1 MAAVQR
7 DLRRVRRGNRRLQSG
22 EDDEEVV
29 FGLVG
34 NADPQIAGLY
44 FASVALGS
52 PPQLFNVQVDTGSDL
67 LWVACQP
74 CLKCATRSQVAP
86 LNPPFNASQSSSNH
100 LLPCATRDCP
110 RYHLS
115 DNVLRGCPSP
125 AVAAAAAVPAA
136 TCLYMLRYADGSASV
151 GVLMRDVLHLPWTP
165 SEQPV
170 PRGEGGVA
178 GVARRTSGNQLP
190 GESGESGNT
199 SELNIVEPRRIGQ
212 EVVAQRAAPSSSS
225 GGAAN
230 NGDEAQGSSVPA
242 NSGAETQGSSANAS
256 SSGTKYRPVVTFG
269 CGFNQSGN
277 LLDGPLTVDGVMG
290 LGRGASSLL
299 AQLGAQHALPHAF
312 AHCLGGPEGGG
323 ALFLGRVSSVGA
335 LSGVRG
341 VWQQTALWDKPD
353 STQYMIGL
361 AGIAVAGVPIAWQP
375 AVTTSTPAA
384 AAARDAEAAAAAA
397 APAAAPRP
405 NQLLACCASRQ
416 HHRLG
421 IASGTSLTYLPDP
434 LYQTLTAALVQ
445 AIDLPLL
452 AFAQTEGHFCYNLG
466 DGRLPWPRARYLFP
480 DLTLTFGTGARMVL
494 PPENYILLLATT
506 AGFEVPCIAWQSAG
520 PDSSLAVLGDLALRN
535 LLVEFDVEANTV
547 RWLPS
552 QCSQIL
558 HSAAQTTD
566 PIDAAA
572 AAADTAAT
580 AAEAFPESSDWLASL
595 IPGLAG
601 SAANPNQG
609 GPSLAFR
616 NMAVRF
622 RARLWRRRGSG
633 ETGDSSSD
641 ALAPAGARLIGGEA
655 DTKLRDEKSAARVRS
670 LRLWGLVLLAG
681 LTIGALSWLLAT
693 AIVEF
698 FELLYALNDTLLGAH
713 DAVRVPFSRVLVA
726 SLLMALIQAALVGLA
741 AVLTV
746 NVAPLANGSGVPEIK
761 GFLNGNS
768 IPGFFELRT
777 TVVKF
782 LGLVLVVAAGMPVG
796 REGPMAHI
804 GAGDRDEQ
812 RAFVTY
818 GGAAG
823 VAAAFKAPIGGVLFM
838 FEEVSSFWSTEA
850 TFKSFVSATI
860 STLVIVLLVEAM
872 AGIVTYE
879 AFLLFVLNPV
889 TISWTAKDVGPFLLL
904 GVLGGLLSRL
914 YTVLSLKVLRARRT
928 ETWRR
933 RKAVKII
940 DAAVSALV
948 VSLLFH
954 LLPAMSPC
962 ISLPPPSASAPAA
975 PPSSHSTAA
984 VTAHV
989 SFSPT
994 RHAAESA
1001 TASAAPYDCPAGHY
1015 NELATL
1021 LLRGE
1026 EGAVKHLM
1034 GDTEDAVTARVFPA
1048 GVVGV
1053 FLIAY
1058 SLLAASISG
1067 LAVPSGQFIPQLLY
1081 GAALGRLFGMGLHA
1095 ALPEQFAQPSIYA
1108 HVGSAACLAGYTHLT
1123 ISLAAVAQL
1132 LGNSYDEV
1140 VLSIKRS
1147 PSCRTSLQLTPLSSA
1162 PLLLPPPLFS
1172 IGVAKAVAQL
1182 LGRSKNEVVLSIKK
1196 ILFLPPNPMSSRP
1209 ATLFSNIAVA
1219 KAVAQLLGR
1228 SCDEVV
1234 LAIKKVPFLRPN
1246 HASHILLFLPPPA
1259 YHHSIGVAKAVAQ
1272 LFGHSYDEVVLA
1284 IKKIPFLQDKPHAR
1298 HQGLLARHLMD
1309 RHVAQLREMET
1320 PSLVR
1325 AALMGCLSPALMVVD
1340 AEGGLKGVAEVL
1352 LELTEIMDPFPF
1364 QVPLCTPILRVF
1376 PLMRK
1381 LNLTYV
1387 CVVDSTGQPAGLITR
1402 AHLIDAKPVH
1412 ASVTTWGH
1420 FGLPSFRLSRRF
1432 SSFSSRP
1439 SVASLTPEATQAAR
1453 DRAARILAALDPDA
1467 LAMGDT
1473 VQQQAEATERVNLA
1487 SMLAAMDSVR
1497 HLYRQP
1503 GSEHDLGRMEG
1514 RGEGT
1519 DGQEGRGVEGEEGVR
1534 GSERGGGERRGARE
1548 GQRRWA
1554 GGVSPRERWRKAVR
1568 LVVESLRAQAA
1579 AAALAAAARSQRNL
1593 SLMPAASAGVGGG
1606 AGATAEGAAGREVS
1620 AAGGARGKQDP
1631 GVASR
1636 WRDGGGGAGAREV
1649 FGGGGS
1655 GRQGGKDVKREGMGG
1670 QEKAGEERGGP
1681 PVRHVHWGEKE
1692 GMGGRLVP
1700 SLVDDGGAV
1709 REDGAAEGD
1718 DVLVVREDAGEGEEE
1733 RERE

>member
-22 EDDEEVV
+22 DDDEEVV

-100 LLPCATRDCP
+100 LLPCATRECP

-151 GVLMRDVLHLPWTP
+151 GMLMRDVLHLPWTP

-170 PRGEGGVA
+170 PGGEGGVA
-178 GVARRTSGNQLP
+178 GVARTSGNQVP
-190 GESGESGNT
+190 GENGESGNT
-199 SELNIVEPRRIGQ
+199 GELNIVEPRRIGQ
-212 EVVAQRAAPSSSS
+212 EVAAQSAAPSRGS

-230 NGDEAQGSSVPA
+230 NEDEAQGSSGPA

-256 SSGTKYRPVVTFG
+256 ASGTKYRPVVTFG

-323 ALFLGRVSSVGA
+323 ALFLGRVSSAGA

-353 STQYMIGL
+353 RY
-361 AGIAVAGVPIAWQP
+361 
-375 AVTTSTPAA
+375 
-384 AAARDAEAAAAAA
+384 
-397 APAAAPRP
+397 APR
-405 NQLLACCASRQ
+405 ADGRAGRAGREVGG
-416 HHRLG
+416 RLG
-421 IASGTSLTYLPDP
+421 AVRSVRGVQGVGGVRGGTSLTYLPDP

-520 PDSSLAVLGDLALRN
+520 PDSSLAVLGGEFKLPRHTRSRN
-535 LLVEFDVEANTV
+535 M
-547 RWLPS
+547 
-552 QCSQIL
+552 
-558 HSAAQTTD
+558 
-566 PIDAAA
+566 
-572 AAADTAAT
+572 
-580 AAEAFPESSDWLASL
+580 
-595 IPGLAG
+595 
-601 SAANPNQG
+601 
-609 GPSLAFR
+609 
-616 NMAVRF
+616 MAVRF

-633 ETGDSSSD
+633 ERNSGDSSAD
-641 ALAPAGARLIGGEA
+641 TLAPARAARLIGGEA

-681 LTIGALSWLLAT
+681 VTIGALSWLLAT

-698 FELLYALNDTLLGAH
+698 FEVLYALNDTLLGAH
-713 DAVRVPFSRVLVA
+713 AASITARVPFSRVFVA

-777 TVVKF
+777 TVVKY
-782 LGLVLVVAAGMPVG
+782 L
-796 REGPMAHI
+796 
-804 GAGDRDEQ
+804 
-812 RAFVTY
+812 
-818 GGAAG
+818 
-823 VAAAFKAPIGGVLFM
+823 
-838 FEEVSSFWSTEA
+838 
-850 TFKSFVSATI
+850 
-860 STLVIVLLVEAM
+860 VLLVEAM

-889 TISWTAKDVGPFLLL
+889 TISWTAKDVGPFLLM

-914 YTVLSLKVLRARRT
+914 YTELSLKVLRARRT
-928 ETWRR
+928 EMWRR
-933 RKAVKII
+933 RKSVKIV

-975 PPSSHSTAA
+975 PPASHSSAA
-984 VTAHV
+984 STAHV
-989 SFSPT
+989 SFST
-994 RHAAESA
+994 
-1001 TASAAPYDCPAGHY
+1001 TASATPVKPRAFASLGVLVPRYDCPAGHY

-1034 GDTEDAVTARVFPA
+1034 GDTEGTATTRVFPA
-1048 GVVGV
+1048 SVVAV

-1081 GAALGRLFGMGLHA
+1081 GAALGRLYGMALHA

-1123 ISLAAVAQL
+1123 ISLAVMLMEAS
-1132 LGNSYDEV
+1132 GDIS
-1140 VLSIKRS
+1140 
-1147 PSCRTSLQLTPLSSA
+1147 
-1162 PLLLPPPLFS
+1162 LLLPILCG

-1182 LGRSKNEVVLSIKK
+1182 LGRS
-1196 ILFLPPNPMSSRP
+1196 
-1209 ATLFSNIAVA
+1209 
-1219 KAVAQLLGR
+1219 
-1228 SCDEVV
+1228 
-1234 LAIKKVPFLRPN
+1234 
-1246 HASHILLFLPPPA
+1246 
-1259 YHHSIGVAKAVAQ
+1259 
-1272 LFGHSYDEVVLA
+1272 YDEVLLS

-1298 HQGLLARHLMD
+1298 HKGLLARHLMD

-1340 AEGGLKGVAEVL
+1340 AEGGLKGV
-1352 LELTEIMDPFPF
+1352 
-1364 QVPLCTPILRVF
+1364 
-1376 PLMRK
+1376 
-1381 LNLTYV
+1381 
-1387 CVVDSTGQPAGLITR
+1387 
-1402 AHLIDAKPVH
+1402 
-1412 ASVTTWGH
+1412 
-1420 FGLPSFRLSRRF
+1420 
-1432 SSFSSRP
+1432 
-1439 SVASLTPEATQAAR
+1439 
-1453 DRAARILAALDPDA
+1453 
-1467 LAMGDT
+1467 
-1473 VQQQAEATERVNLA
+1473 
-1487 SMLAAMDSVR
+1487 
-1497 HLYRQP
+1497 
-1503 GSEHDLGRMEG
+1503 G
-1514 RGEGT
+1514 RG
-1519 DGQEGRGVEGEEGVR
+1519 
-1534 GSERGGGERRGARE
+1534 
-1548 GQRRWA
+1548 
-1554 GGVSPRERWRKAVR
+1554 
-1568 LVVESLRAQAA
+1568 
-1579 AAALAAAARSQRNL
+1579 
-1593 SLMPAASAGVGGG
+1593 
-1606 AGATAEGAAGREVS
+1606 
-1620 AAGGARGKQDP
+1620 
-1631 GVASR
+1631 
-1636 WRDGGGGAGAREV
+1636 
-1649 FGGGGS
+1649 
-1655 GRQGGKDVKREGMGG
+1655 
-1670 QEKAGEERGGP
+1670 
-1681 PVRHVHWGEKE
+1681 
-1692 GMGGRLVP
+1692 
-1700 SLVDDGGAV
+1700 
-1709 REDGAAEGD
+1709 
-1718 DVLVVREDAGEGEEE
+1718 
-1733 RERE
+1733 

>member
-22 EDDEEVV
+22 DDDEEVV

-74 CLKCATRSQVAP
+74 CLKCATRSQVAT

-100 LLPCATRDCP
+100 LLPCATRECP

-125 AVAAAAAVPAA
+125 AVATAAAVPAA

-165 SEQPV
+165 SERPV
-170 PRGEGGVA
+170 GPGGGGTGESGPEGNGRSGDLPSTASEPLGGGAGGVA
-178 GVARRTSGNQLP
+178 GVARTSGNPVP
-190 GESGESGNT
+190 GESSESGNPG
-199 SELNIVEPRRIGQ
+199 ELNIVEPRRIGQ
-212 EVVAQRAAPSSSS
+212 EVAAQRAASASES

-230 NGDEAQGSSVPA
+230 NGDETQGSSGVA
-242 NSGAETQGSSANAS
+242 NSGDETQGSSANAS
-256 SSGTKYRPVVTFG
+256 ASGTKYRPVVTFG

-323 ALFLGRVSSVGA
+323 ALFLGRVSSAGA

-353 STQYMIGL
+353 RYAPRSEGRAGRAGGGGVEGGWGAWGPWGAWRGGGGCAGRVAADGAVGQTRQGMIGL
-361 AGIAVAGVPIAWQP
+361 AGIAVAGVPIALATRHPLRHLDNCPALVSPLLRPSTLQNNVSAPGLPSPSLPPNAQYSTQYLIGLAGIAIAIAIAGVPLASHPVPLYPSEPNFVCARITLSPPIAQCSTQYMIGLAGIAIAGVPIAWQP
-375 AVTTSTPAA
+375 AVAAAVPSAA

-397 APAAAPRP
+397 AAQTTSSLAAPAGNVTVAHIPARP
-405 NQLLACCASRQ
+405 A
-416 HHRLG
+416 
-421 IASGTSLTYLPDP
+421 LPDAHCCCERRTFKPAISLDSTAFLLPYRIPSHAASPPMLHP
-434 LYQTLTAALVQ
+434 LPYRTPSHAAPPPMPHPLPCRTPSHAAPPPMSQPLSHTAPSLLCAQCVLSHMPLVQ

-520 PDSSLAVLGDLALRN
+520 PDYSLAVLGDLALRN

-552 QCSQIL
+552 QYPTPPLPIHSSGPIHLMHPPSPSYIARCTAGSQIL

-572 AAADTAAT
+572 AAADTAAA

-601 SAANPNQG
+601 SANRANPNQG
-609 GPSLAFR
+609 GPLPDLNAPGANLASQNPAQSGGSNGVNPSLNPAANGLSGNDPNGNGGLLNLMDGGSGAGGR
-616 NMAVRF
+616 APLVLPYSAASSSMGRIGVHMAVRF
-622 RARLWRRRGSG
+622 RPRLWRRRGSG
-633 ETGDSSSD
+633 ERASGDSSTD
-641 ALAPAGARLIGGEA
+641 ALAPAEARLIGGET
-655 DTKLRDEKSAARVRS
+655 DTKLRDEKSAARARS

-681 LTIGALSWLLAT
+681 VTIGALSWLLAT

-698 FELLYALNDTLLGAH
+698 FEVLYALNDTLLGAH
-713 DAVRVPFSRVLVA
+713 ATARVPFSRVFVA
-726 SLLMALIQAALVGLA
+726 SLLMALVQAALVGLA

-782 LGLVLVVAAGMPVG
+782 LGLLLVVAAGMPVG

-804 GAGDRDEQ
+804 GAGIAVALVHLPLIGLHAHASAHGKKRADKPRRETGRVRGGKPSASSGSGGHHGGAAVAWMDRDEQ

-889 TISWTAKDVGPFLLL
+889 TISWTAKDVGPFLVL
-904 GVLGGLLSRL
+904 GVVGGLLSRL

-962 ISLPPPSASAPAA
+962 ISLPPPTASAPAA
-975 PPSSHSTAA
+975 PPASHSSATS
-984 VTAHV
+984 TAHV
-989 SFSPT
+989 GAT
-994 RHAAESA
+994 EGHGEGAAGHMVLVQ
-1001 TASAAPYDCPAGHY
+1001 YDCPAGHY

-1034 GDTEDAVTARVFPA
+1034 GDTASTTATGEAVTARVFPA

-1123 ISLAAVAQL
+1123 ISLAVMLMEAS
-1132 LGNSYDEV
+1132 GDIS
-1140 VLSIKRS
+1140 
-1147 PSCRTSLQLTPLSSA
+1147 
-1162 PLLLPPPLFS
+1162 LLLPILCGYVHPSITTHDRYPHCGTLHGAFTLYATKSPL
-1172 IGVAKAVAQL
+1172 QTT
-1182 LGRSKNEVVLSIKK
+1182 
-1196 ILFLPPNPMSSRP
+1196 RP
-1209 ATLFSNIAVA
+1209 YT
-1219 KAVAQLLGR
+1219 
-1228 SCDEVV
+1228 
-1234 LAIKKVPFLRPN
+1234 
-1246 HASHILLFLPPPA
+1246 
-1259 YHHSIGVAKAVAQ
+1259 
-1272 LFGHSYDEVVLA
+1272 
-1284 IKKIPFLQDKPHAR
+1284 
-1298 HQGLLARHLMD
+1298 
-1309 RHVAQLREMET
+1309 
-1320 PSLVR
+1320 
-1325 AALMGCLSPALMVVD
+1325 
-1340 AEGGLKGVAEVL
+1340 
-1352 LELTEIMDPFPF
+1352 
-1364 QVPLCTPILRVF
+1364 
-1376 PLMRK
+1376 
-1381 LNLTYV
+1381 
-1387 CVVDSTGQPAGLITR
+1387 
-1402 AHLIDAKPVH
+1402 
-1412 ASVTTWGH
+1412 
-1420 FGLPSFRLSRRF
+1420 
-1432 SSFSSRP
+1432 
-1439 SVASLTPEATQAAR
+1439 
-1453 DRAARILAALDPDA
+1453 
-1467 LAMGDT
+1467 
-1473 VQQQAEATERVNLA
+1473 
-1487 SMLAAMDSVR
+1487 
-1497 HLYRQP
+1497 
-1503 GSEHDLGRMEG
+1503 
-1514 RGEGT
+1514 
-1519 DGQEGRGVEGEEGVR
+1519 
-1534 GSERGGGERRGARE
+1534 
-1548 GQRRWA
+1548 
-1554 GGVSPRERWRKAVR
+1554 
-1568 LVVESLRAQAA
+1568 
-1579 AAALAAAARSQRNL
+1579 
-1593 SLMPAASAGVGGG
+1593 
-1606 AGATAEGAAGREVS
+1606 
-1620 AAGGARGKQDP
+1620 
-1631 GVASR
+1631 
-1636 WRDGGGGAGAREV
+1636 
-1649 FGGGGS
+1649 
-1655 GRQGGKDVKREGMGG
+1655 
-1670 QEKAGEERGGP
+1670 
-1681 PVRHVHWGEKE
+1681 
-1692 GMGGRLVP
+1692 
-1700 SLVDDGGAV
+1700 
-1709 REDGAAEGD
+1709 
-1718 DVLVVREDAGEGEEE
+1718 
-1733 RERE
+1733 